1 MFQVYFI
8 SYKIKYLF
16 LKPKHASSTK
26 AASPGVMQQYLGS
39 NLGVSHADL
48 ASLEHELS
56 AQISEAKGSGGNS
69 GPSRKRKKDKWTKM
83 VMEMVSWTSM
93 LLPKQGTSNQR

>member
-56 AQISEAKGSGGNS
+56 ARFQKLRVQVAIVGHLERERRTNG
-69 GPSRKRKKDKWTKM
+69 
-83 VMEMVSWTSM
+83 
-93 LLPKQGTSNQR
+93 QRW